1 MEVIQTNALISIN
14 ATFVVQLVSFLIF
27 MAIMNRLMFQPLR
40 TVMAQRKFRVRK
52 LREEIASAGEQLA
65 AIETDLAEQK
75 RAVREEAQA
84 VNQALEAAAGEQ
96 VAAMFDE
103 TRAKTADLRRSAEG
117 RIGTQLQ
124 VARGQVAEEAR
135 RLSTEIMQ
143 KVLQRRLS

>member
-14 ATFVVQLVSFLIF
+14 ATFVVQLVTFLIF
-27 MAIMNRLMFQPLR
+27 MAIMNRVMFQPLR
-40 TVMAQRKFRVRK
+40 TAMAQRKFRMRK
-52 LREEIASAGEQLA
+52 LREEIATAGEQLT

-96 VAAMFDE
+96 VAAMFDK
-103 TRAKTADLRRSAEG
+103 TRAKTADMRRSAEG
-117 RIGTQLQ
+117 RIEAQLE
-124 VARGQVAEEAR
+124 VAQGQVADEAR

>member
-27 MAIMNRLMFQPLR
+27 MVIMNRVMFQPLR
-40 TVMAQRKFRVRK
+40 TAMAQRKFRVRK
-52 LREEIASAGEQLA
+52 LREEIGSAGEQLA

-75 RAVREEAQA
+75 RAIREEAQA

-103 TRAKTADLRRSAEG
+103 TRAKTADMRRSAEG
-117 RIGTQLQ
+117 RIQAQLE
-124 VARGQVAEEAR
+124 VAQGQVADEAR